1 MKRILIIGPAYP
13 LRGGIA
19 EFNNSLCLAYKKA
32 GYDCKILSFSLQYP
46 KIFFPGK
53 SQYTSDKREINCDI
67 VRSVNSVYP
76 ISWLKTVKEIKQ
88 YNPDYIITAYWIPFT
103 GISTGFILSRV
114 KKRFKTLALAH
125 NIIPHDRKPLD
136 NTITAFFLK
145 QNKGVVLLSS
155 AVEQE
160 LNRFA
165 PDKPRLVAFH
175 PVYEQFGTRVDRG
188 EALKKL
194 NLDDGKYVLFFG
206 LIKKY
211 KGLDVLLKAFASEK
225 LKKSDIKLIVAGEFY
240 DSKEKYLDI
249 IRQEGLEDKIVLHE
263 GFVPDSMV
271 KYYFSV
277 ADALILPYHSATQ
290 SGVTQI
296 AYHFDLPMIAS
307 DVGALPELVP
317 DGKAGFVFEAG
328 KAEQLAD
335 AVLRLYDDSNPE
347 MFRKFVEKEKEK
359 FSWGALVEKIDDFA
373 DGL

>member
-1 MKRILIIGPAYP
+1 M
-13 LRGGIA
+13 
-19 EFNNSLCLAYKKA
+19 
-32 GYDCKILSFSLQYP
+32 
-46 KIFFPGK
+46 
-53 SQYTSDKREINCDI
+53 
-67 VRSVNSVYP
+67 
-76 ISWLKTVKEIKQ
+76 
-88 YNPDYIITAYWIPFT
+88 
-103 GISTGFILSRV
+103 
-114 KKRFKTLALAH
+114 
-125 NIIPHDRKPLD
+125 
-136 NTITAFFLK
+136 
-145 QNKGVVLLSS
+145 
-155 AVEQE
+155 
-160 LNRFA
+160 
-165 PDKPRLVAFH
+165 
-175 PVYEQFGTRVDRG
+175 
-188 EALKKL
+188 
-194 NLDDGKYVLFFG
+194 
-206 LIKKY
+206 
-211 KGLDVLLKAFASEK
+211 
-225 LKKSDIKLIVAGEFY
+225 AGEFY